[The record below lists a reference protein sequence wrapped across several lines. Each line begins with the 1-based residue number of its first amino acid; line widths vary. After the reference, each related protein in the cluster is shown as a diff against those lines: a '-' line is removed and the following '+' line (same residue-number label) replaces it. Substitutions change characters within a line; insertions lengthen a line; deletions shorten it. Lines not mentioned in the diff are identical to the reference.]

1 MHYKQTVF
9 ITAAVLMMAAL
20 AGVLVMDG
28 ADATET
34 EDSYTLTYHVGAET
48 ESATQPTP
56 AFTVLDVDE
65 LTKLTVPDGK
75 VFDGWFTQPDG
86 KGTAYA
92 KGSTYT
98 IQGTGVTTG
107 DLYAKLS
114 DAPAQTVTVKF
125 NIEGTVYTQTL
136 TVTDGQIVLP
146 TISALGANVPAG
158 QEFKGWS
165 NGGTTYAAGSA
176 MTAPAKDTEFKA
188 VFQDIVYTVTFD
200 IDGTKTT
207 VSGTAAD
214 SVAFPA
220 DPVKEGMTFKG
231 WSVDGKMVEST
242 AGIKFSANVTYV
254 AVFVEDFGLT
264 FEVNGTTYAADKT
277 LADVFMKHIS
287 NPFCP
292 AFVYTAKHPEAL
304 IAQVGE
310 TPVRMKLYSVW
321 NTYPRTLVSTDANGN
336 TTLDQ
341 ANFDKWLTLMEEC
354 GVENR
359 EELRLTT
366 LLDYTEKKADWTAYV
381 NYLTEYVKATAPNDL
396 FLCKRCTPVAENC
409 KDEALRKQ
417 VAAILQQRVDDL
429 KSGKRQPQTQIGNMK
444 MSGNMGK
451 VMEML
456 IQGLETGEMPK
467 MR

>member
-1 MHYKQTVF
+1 MNNKQTVF
-9 ITAAVLMMAAL
+9 ITAAVLVMAAL
-20 AGVLVMDG
+20 AGVLVIDG

-34 EDSYTLTYHVGAET
+34 EDSYTLTYHVGEET

-107 DLYAKLS
+107 DLYAKLT

-264 FEVNGTTYAADKT
+264 FEVNGTVYDGGEVSDPIVPQNPTKEGYNFKGWSVDGKT
-277 LADVFMKHIS
+277 VIQDLGAYIADVTSETRFIAVFEPVDCLVTFEVDGAIVEAQTQTVKYDSKAI
-287 NPFCP
+287 NP
-292 AFVYTAKHPEAL
+292 AFVPTKDGFRFVAWTLDGEEYDFDEAVTED
-304 IAQVGE
+304 I
-310 TPVRMKLYSVW
+310 
-321 NTYPRTLVSTDANGN
+321 TLVALFSEIPEPEPTGLKDPM
-336 TTLDQ
+336 TLTIV
-341 ANFDKWLTLMEEC
+341 AALVIIIGALFVIGFLNKEKLKSKTAAWLTK
-354 GVENR
+354 N
-359 EELRLTT
+359 
-366 LLDYTEKKADWTAYV
+366 
-381 NYLTEYVKATAPNDL
+381 
-396 FLCKRCTPVAENC
+396 
-409 KDEALRKQ
+409 KDDK
-417 VAAILQQRVDDL
+417 
-429 KSGKRQPQTQIGNMK
+429 
-444 MSGNMGK
+444 
-451 VMEML
+451 
-456 IQGLETGEMPK
+456 PK
-467 MR
+467 EGDGSA